1 MRKQLFV
8 VAMFVPLLLSCNS
21 KADRQAL
28 KEEVKAELQAEQT
41 AQENERLKD
50 ELQQAKDQAAAAQAS
65 ATQAKAEAKAAKQNA
80 AKQNAAPARRAVAVS
95 ATPINMTHVKISN
108 LRGLT
113 NLRNAPNGSVC
124 MQLKAYVD
132 YDIYVSGIYNG
143 WYQIAEIYRPD
154 GSRVNLHSSNTG
166 WWIARNIC
174 YVD

>member
-1 MRKQLFV
+1 MKKLFIA
-8 VAMFVPLLLSCNS
+8 AMLLPLLLSCNS

-41 AQENERLKD
+41 AKENERLKD
-50 ELQQAKDQAAAAQAS
+50 ELQAAKAQAEVAQAS
-65 ATQAKAEAKAAKQNA
+65 ATQAKAEAKVAKQNA
-80 AKQNAAPARRAVAVS
+80 AKQMAAPARKAVAVT

-108 LRGLT
+108 LRGVT
-113 NLRNAPNGSVC
+113 NIRNAPNGSVC
-124 MQLKAYVD
+124 MYLKAYVD

-166 WWIARNIC
+166 WWIARSIC